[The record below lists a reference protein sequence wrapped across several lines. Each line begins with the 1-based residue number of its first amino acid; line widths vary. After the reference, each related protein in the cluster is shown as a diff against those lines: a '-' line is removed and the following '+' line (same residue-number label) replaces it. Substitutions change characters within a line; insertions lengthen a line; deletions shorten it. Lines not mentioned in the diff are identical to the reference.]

1 MEYVGKMTEVDAGI
15 GKIVLYIQYKNPK
28 IKEIASTTQINSEKW
43 VKWVKLFSRAL
54 PTLNN
59 FENHTHMKGNGM

>member
-43 VKWVKLFSRAL
+43 VKLFSRAL
-54 PTLNN
+54 PPLNK